1 MSLIPHNNSTYE
13 NNKCLVLKHN
23 TEFNLVLIL
32 GKKICL
38 FKETFANLKSFIE
51 HSYRGR

>member
-1 MSLIPHNNSTYE
+1 MPHNISTYE
-13 NNKCLVLKHN
+13 NNKFMVLKHN

-38 FKETFANLKSFIE
+38 FKETFANLKRFIE
-51 HSYRGR
+51 HSYKRGT